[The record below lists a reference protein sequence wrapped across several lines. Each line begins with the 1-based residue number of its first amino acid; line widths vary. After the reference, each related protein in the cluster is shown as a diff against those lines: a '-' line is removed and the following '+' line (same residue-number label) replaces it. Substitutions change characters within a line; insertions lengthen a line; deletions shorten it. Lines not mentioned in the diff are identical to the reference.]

1 MSMSGQRDRG
11 KDPEMIFDPR
21 AEEASRLEEA
31 MEKYEEQYQN
41 WREAMAEEGI
51 PVAMLTRE
59 AYNAELEER
68 AEGV

>member
-1 MSMSGQRDRG
+1 
-11 KDPEMIFDPR
+11 MIFDPR

-31 MEKYEEQYQN
+31 LEKYEEQYQN
-41 WREAMAEEGI
+41 WREAMIEDGV

-68 AEGV
+68 AEEV

>member
-1 MSMSGQRDRG
+1 
-11 KDPEMIFDPR
+11 MIFDPR

-41 WREAMAEEGI
+41 WREAMIEDGV

-68 AEGV
+68 AKEV

>member
-1 MSMSGQRDRG
+1 
-11 KDPEMIFDPR
+11 MIFDPR